1 MLAAIVSELGQNWSL
16 VSDTLSATVALKG
29 VYRQPAHCKDRHAA
43 LAGTGENERLSPE
56 EAAIAAV
63 GLTKKVKFPTEID
76 LATSFGD
83 PDKATVTWIY
93 ELDLVRS

>member
-1 MLAAIVSELGQNWSL
+1 MLAAIVSELGQNWNL

-63 GLTKKVKFPTEID
+63 GLTKKVKSSTKQTLLQASAF
-76 LATSFGD
+76 
-83 PDKATVTWIY
+83 
-93 ELDLVRS
+93 